1 MQLKDIPNI
10 ITIARIIL
18 IAPIAMLLINKLFV
32 EALILFFVAGL
43 SDGLDGF
50 LAKRFKWR
58 SDLGAILDP
67 LADKSLLIVVYIFCS
82 IIEIIPWWLTII
94 LVLRDA
100 VIISGATFYYKNI
113 QKITMSPSIVS
124 KINTFMQILL
134 ILVLLLNQIFFI
146 FEQLWMQYFFY
157 IVLTTTLLSG
167 ADYIWTW
174 GIKALKNNAKI

>member
-18 IAPIAMLLINKLFV
+18 IAPIAMLLINQLFV

-43 SDGLDGF
+43 SDGLDG
-50 LAKRFKWR
+50 FKWR

-82 IIEIIPWWLTII
+82 IIGIIPWWLTII
-94 LVLRDA
+94 IVLRDV
-100 VIISGATFYYKNI
+100 VIISGVVFYYKNI

-134 ILVLLLNQIFFI
+134 VLVLLLNQIYFL

-174 GIKALKNNAKI
+174 GIRALKNNAKN